1 MIRAFIRYYFRRN
14 VRNWRALRKVC
25 MAQLPKI
32 DQKLEG
38 TGDLRSLEIAHIN
51 ADALVAMG
59 REIDAEQKSRQPKL
73 EGAK

>member
-32 DQKLEG
+32 D
-38 TGDLRSLEIAHIN
+38 R
-51 ADALVAMG
+51 
-59 REIDAEQKSRQPKL
+59 KL
-73 EGAK
+73 EGAATIDDYVLSLSPERQQKVAAARQVMREAK